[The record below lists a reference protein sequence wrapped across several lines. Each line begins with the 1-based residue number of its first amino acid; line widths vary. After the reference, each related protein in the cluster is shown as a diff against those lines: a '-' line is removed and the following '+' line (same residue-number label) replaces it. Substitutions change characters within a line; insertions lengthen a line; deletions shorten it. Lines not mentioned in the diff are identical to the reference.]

1 MPSSDHP
8 GSPSRSTPN
17 LNTFVLTVYVV
28 SSSSSPSPST
38 SPSPPARPGDNVR
51 ASPSSCTPSVK
62 GVSAREV
69 DEGASRLVDAGVV
82 APDEAGGAGAK
93 PKPKPEPK
101 AGAADV
107 AVWDGPRD
115 GEPKEKPMLPALG
128 DGVSLAAPA
137 ATPNANG
144 EAVVAGTDVAEPKPL
159 KGEEDVLAGGPNG
172 LAPNTLLCEG
182 VLSFSFSLSLSLS
195 FSLDFAPKILLA
207 LEELVV
213 LSPKSF
219 VPGGM
224 LSENGEEPNKVE
236 VGLSVSLSF
245 PSAVDDLSDPK
256 SADDFGGPPNSVGW
270 LLPKG
275 VVLEVVLAGAD
286 APKGNAEFDD

>member
-17 LNTFVLTVYVV
+17 LNTFALTVYVV

-51 ASPSSCTPSVK
+51 ASPSSCAPSVK

-69 DEGASRLVDAGVV
+69 DEGPSRFVDAGVV

-93 PKPKPEPK
+93 PKPKPEPM

-107 AVWDGPRD
+107 VVWDGARD
-115 GEPKEKPMLPALG
+115 GEPKEKPMFPALG

-137 ATPNANG
+137 ATPNTNG
-144 EAVVAGTDVAEPKPL
+144 EDVVVVVAADVAEPKPL
-159 KGEEDVLAGGPNG
+159 KGEEDGLAGEPNG

-182 VLSFSFSLSLSLS
+182 VLSFSFSLSMS
-195 FSLDFAPKILLA
+195 FSLDFEPNILPVP
-207 LEELVV
+207 EELVV

-219 VPGGM
+219 APGGI
-224 LSENGEEPNKVE
+224 LSVNGEEPNRVE
-236 VGLSVSLSF
+236 AGLSVSLSF
-245 PSAVDDLSDPK
+245 PSAVDLSDPK
-256 SADDFGGPPNSVGW
+256 SVDDFGGPPNSVG
-270 LLPKG
+270 
-275 VVLEVVLAGAD
+275 
-286 APKGNAEFDD
+286 